1 MYLFYERVSLEEQ
14 PEAWLVKHFLQSCQR
29 ISFYTCPKA
38 ERNLAMKRYEVKRAA
53 YCITEKAQ
61 QNFFLAN
68 SAAVS
73 KVTTLFGI
81 HFKFQ

>member
-1 MYLFYERVSLEEQ
+1 
-14 PEAWLVKHFLQSCQR
+14 
-29 ISFYTCPKA
+29 
-38 ERNLAMKRYEVKRAA
+38 MKRYEVKRAA
-53 YCITEKAQ
+53 YCITEVAQ